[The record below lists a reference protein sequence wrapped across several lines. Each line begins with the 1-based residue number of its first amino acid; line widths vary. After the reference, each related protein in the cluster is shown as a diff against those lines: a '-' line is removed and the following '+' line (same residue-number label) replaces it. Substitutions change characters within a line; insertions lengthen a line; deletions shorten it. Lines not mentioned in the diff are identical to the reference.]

1 MEADQGHNKMGVEM
15 ISTDKIKPTLIIR
28 AGGGGGGTEKL
39 DDDAFKLC
47 FIDQFMIRT
56 YFGIVIFYPP
66 PPPATDNNN
75 NNKEDVVKQLK
86 ATLSIALNTF
96 YPLSGRVKGNLT
108 VDDFQAGVPFTETRV
123 KGYDSL
129 AEFLKSP
136 NMEFLNHLS
145 PVETFALTTTY
156 DEPQPPPLVVQV
168 NIFPCGGIALGLC
181 FNHQLADGATADAFL
196 KTWANARHTPPS
208 HPISSEASS
217 VFPPRQSIPPELAYA
232 VDNTYRRNCKTS
244 TKRFVFDSNSIAAL
258 KSSSTS
264 SQIQNPSRTEA
275 VLAFICKSI
284 MESAPTP
291 TLTPQLLTL
300 GVNLRFRMKQQL
312 DLKHFSFGNLVCMAG
327 APLSSTHDHDND
339 NDNEMGHLVQ
349 LIRTGVASIDDNYID
364 FISSSTEEAFQA
376 MVDGV
381 EKFRDLGSQL
391 LTTSSW
397 IRFCFSDADFGFG
410 KPVWTSV
417 LGEATANYPIY
428 NDLVILTEL
437 LPHPSNSN
445 NTTTATTAAAR
456 GIEAWVRLDVE
467 VMKLL
472 EQNSNFLQFASLNP
486 PILF

>member
-1 MEADQGHNKMGVEM
+1 MGVEV
-15 ISTDKIKPTLIIR
+15 ISTDMIKPTLIIR
-28 AGGGGGGTEKL
+28 AAGGGATEKL

-56 YFGIVIFYPP
+56 YFGIIIFYPP

-75 NNKEDVVKQLK
+75 NNNNNKDVVKQLK

-96 YPLSGRVKGNLT
+96 YPLSGRVKENLT

-123 KGYDSL
+123 KGYNSL
-129 AEFLKSP
+129 ADFLKSP
-136 NMEFLNHLS
+136 NMEFLNHFS
-145 PVETFALTTTY
+145 PVETFALTTS
-156 DEPQPPPLVVQV
+156 PLKHPLFSLPDNQ
-168 NIFPCGGIALGLC
+168 
-181 FNHQLADGATADAFL
+181 FL
-196 KTWANARHTPPS
+196 QSLHT
-208 HPISSEASS
+208 
-217 VFPPRQSIPPELAYA
+217 
-232 VDNTYRRNCKTS
+232 
-244 TKRFVFDSNSIAAL
+244 
-258 KSSSTS
+258 
-264 SQIQNPSRTEA
+264 
-275 VLAFICKSI
+275 
-284 MESAPTP
+284 
-291 TLTPQLLTL
+291 LLTIL
-300 GVNLRFRMKQQL
+300 TAGIVKPAPR
-312 DLKHFSFGNLVCMAG
+312 G
-327 APLSSTHDHDND
+327 APLSSTHDND

-364 FISSSTEEAFQA
+364 FISSSTEEAFQV